1 MLGLSLSLALSTLS
15 YLSRWRRDKS
25 ERAFEEPNENEER
38 KKERKEKNILTASMI
53 DSLQISVY
61 GCPWILKTSIVAII
75 VAM

>member
-1 MLGLSLSLALSTLS
+1 MK
-15 YLSRWRRDKS
+15 R
-25 ERAFEEPNENEER
+25 ER
-38 KKERKEKNILTASMI
+38 KRERKKNILTASMI